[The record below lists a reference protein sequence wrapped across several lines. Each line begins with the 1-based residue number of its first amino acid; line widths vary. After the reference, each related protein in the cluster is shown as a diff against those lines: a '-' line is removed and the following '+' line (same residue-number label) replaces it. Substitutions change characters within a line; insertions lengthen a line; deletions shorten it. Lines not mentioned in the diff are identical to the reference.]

1 MIKNYDAILVVGTR
15 PNFIKAAPLLEYFE
29 ENKIDTLFIHTGQH
43 KDKSMS
49 SNIFEDL
56 NIREP
61 DIYLDTPTTNMNK
74 QTTYIVDK
82 LDTLFDTN
90 KSKYVGVFG
99 DVTSTLAAAISTKNK
114 KMELFHVESGLRS
127 RNMDMPE
134 ERNRIMVD
142 SISDYLFAPSD
153 DAVDNL
159 NSENLSA
166 KYIGNV
172 GNIMID
178 TLEKN
183 LEKILQSSDQ
193 IKEKLNI
200 NGKYFVVTIHRPS
213 NLSDEN
219 LAKIFAGL
227 KEFSNEY
234 QIVLPAHPRLKKYI
248 NDNNVKHE
256 NIFILNPLS
265 YIDFLGLVSSSDLV
279 LTDSGGLQEETTHLN
294 VKCLTL
300 RNETER
306 PITVTEGTNK
316 VIGIETEKIIYEIN
330 NTIQSKLSKGTE
342 IKFWDGKT
350 SERIYKELY
359 EQI

>member
-1 MIKNYDAILVVGTR
+1 
-15 PNFIKAAPLLEYFE
+15 
-29 ENKIDTLFIHTGQH
+29 
-43 KDKSMS
+43 
-49 SNIFEDL
+49 
-56 NIREP
+56 
-61 DIYLDTPTTNMNK
+61 
-74 QTTYIVDK
+74 
-82 LDTLFDTN
+82 
-90 KSKYVGVFG
+90 
-99 DVTSTLAAAISTKNK
+99 
-114 KMELFHVESGLRS
+114 
-127 RNMDMPE
+127 
-134 ERNRIMVD
+134 MVD

-234 QIVLPAHPRLKKYI
+234 QIVLPAHPRLNKYI
-248 NDNNVKHE
+248 NDNDVEHE

-316 VIGIETEKIIYEIN
+316 VIGIETEKIISEIN
-330 NTIQSKLSKGTE
+330 TTIHSKLSKGTE

-359 EQI
+359 E

>member
-1 MIKNYDAILVVGTR
+1 MIKNYDSILVVGTR

-29 ENKIDTLFIHTGQH
+29 ENNVNTLFIHTGQH

-49 SNIFEDL
+49 SNIFDDL
-56 NIREP
+56 NIRQP
-61 DIYLDTPTTNMNK
+61 DIYLDTPTTNINK

-90 KSKYVGVFG
+90 KAKYVGVFG

-114 KMELFHVESGLRS
+114 KMKLFHVEAGLRS
-127 RNMDMPE
+127 RNMEMPE

-159 NSENLSA
+159 KSENLSA
-166 KYIGNV
+166 KYIENV

-178 TLEKN
+178 TLQKN
-183 LEKILQSSDQ
+183 LTRILQSSDQ
-193 IKEKLNI
+193 IKDKLNI
-200 NGKYFVVTIHRPS
+200 KDKYFVVTIHRPS
-213 NLSDEN
+213 NLTDEN
-219 LAKIFAGL
+219 LEKIFLGL
-227 KEFSNEY
+227 KEFTSEY
-234 QIVLPAHPRLKKYI
+234 QIILPAHPRLKKYI
-248 NDNNVKHE
+248 IDNEVEHG
-256 NIFILNPLS
+256 NILILNPLS
-265 YIDFLGLVSSSDLV
+265 YIEFLGLVSSSDLV
-279 LTDSGGLQEETTHLN
+279 LTDSGGLQEETTYLN

-306 PITVTEGTNK
+306 PITVSQGTNK
-316 VIGIETEKIIYEIN
+316 VIGVDTENIIYEIN
-330 NTIQSKLSKGTE
+330 TTIESKLSKGKE

-350 SERIYKELY
+350 SERIFKELY
-359 EQI
+359 E

>member
-1 MIKNYDAILVVGTR
+1 MIKNYDSILVVGTR

-29 ENKIDTLFIHTGQH
+29 ENNVNTLFIHTGQH

-49 SNIFEDL
+49 SNIFDDL
-56 NIREP
+56 NIRQP
-61 DIYLDTPTTNMNK
+61 DIYLDTPTTNINK

-90 KSKYVGVFG
+90 KAKYVGVFG

-114 KMELFHVESGLRS
+114 KMELFHVEAGLRS
-127 RNMDMPE
+127 RNMEMPE

-159 NSENLSA
+159 KSENLSA
-166 KYIGNV
+166 KYIENV

-178 TLEKN
+178 TLQKN
-183 LEKILQSSDQ
+183 LTRILQSSDQ
-193 IKEKLNI
+193 IKDKLNI
-200 NGKYFVVTIHRPS
+200 KDKYFVVTIHRPS
-213 NLSDEN
+213 NLTDEN
-219 LAKIFAGL
+219 LEKIFLGL
-227 KEFSNEY
+227 KEFTDEY
-234 QIVLPAHPRLKKYI
+234 QIILPAHPRLKKYI
-248 NDNNVKHE
+248 IDNEVEHG
-256 NIFILNPLS
+256 NILILNPLS
-265 YIDFLGLVSSSDLV
+265 YIEFLGLVSSSDLV
-279 LTDSGGLQEETTHLN
+279 LTDSGGLQEETTYLN

-306 PITVTEGTNK
+306 PITVSQGTNK
-316 VIGIETEKIIYEIN
+316 VIGVDTENIIYEIN
-330 NTIQSKLSKGTE
+330 TTIESKLSKGKE

-350 SERIYKELY
+350 SERIFKELY
-359 EQI
+359 E

>member
-1 MIKNYDAILVVGTR
+1 MIKNYDSILVVGTR

-29 ENKIDTLFIHTGQH
+29 ENNVNTLFIHTGQH

-49 SNIFEDL
+49 SNIFDDL
-56 NIREP
+56 NIRQP
-61 DIYLDTPTTNMNK
+61 DIYLDTPTTNINK

-90 KSKYVGVFG
+90 KAKYVGVFG

-114 KMELFHVESGLRS
+114 KMELFHVEAGLRS
-127 RNMDMPE
+127 RNMEMPE

-159 NSENLSA
+159 KSENLSA
-166 KYIGNV
+166 IYIENV

-178 TLEKN
+178 TLQKN
-183 LEKILQSSDQ
+183 LTRILQSSDQ
-193 IKEKLNI
+193 IKDKLNI
-200 NGKYFVVTIHRPS
+200 KDKYFVVTIHRPS
-213 NLSDEN
+213 NLTDEN
-219 LAKIFAGL
+219 LEKIFLGL
-227 KEFSNEY
+227 KEFTNEY
-234 QIVLPAHPRLKKYI
+234 QIILPAHPRLKKYI
-248 NDNNVKHE
+248 IDNEVEHG
-256 NIFILNPLS
+256 NILILNPLS
-265 YIDFLGLVSSSDLV
+265 YIEFLGLVSSSDLV
-279 LTDSGGLQEETTHLN
+279 LTDSGGLQEETTYLN

-306 PITVTEGTNK
+306 PITVSQGTNK
-316 VIGIETEKIIYEIN
+316 VIGVDTENIIYEIN
-330 NTIQSKLSKGTE
+330 TTIDSKLSKGKE

-350 SERIYKELY
+350 SQRIFKELY
-359 EQI
+359 E

>member
-1 MIKNYDAILVVGTR
+1 VIKNYDSILVVGTR

-29 ENKIDTLFIHTGQH
+29 ENNVNTLFIHTGQH

-49 SNIFEDL
+49 SNIFDDL
-56 NIREP
+56 NIRQP
-61 DIYLDTPTTNMNK
+61 DIYLDTPTTNINK

-90 KSKYVGVFG
+90 KAKYVGVFG

-114 KMELFHVESGLRS
+114 KMKLFHVEAGLRS
-127 RNMDMPE
+127 RNMEMPE

-159 NSENLSA
+159 KSENLSA
-166 KYIGNV
+166 IYIENV

-178 TLEKN
+178 TLQKN
-183 LEKILQSSDQ
+183 LTRILQSSDQ
-193 IKEKLNI
+193 IKDKLNI
-200 NGKYFVVTIHRPS
+200 KDKYFVVTIHRPS
-213 NLSDEN
+213 NLTDEN
-219 LAKIFAGL
+219 LEKIFLGL
-227 KEFSNEY
+227 KEFTNEY
-234 QIVLPAHPRLKKYI
+234 QIILPAHPRLKKYI
-248 NDNNVKHE
+248 IDNEVEHG
-256 NIFILNPLS
+256 NILILNPLS
-265 YIDFLGLVSSSDLV
+265 YIEFLGLVSSSDLV
-279 LTDSGGLQEETTHLN
+279 LTDSGGLQEETTYLN

-306 PITVTEGTNK
+306 PITVSQGTNK
-316 VIGIETEKIIYEIN
+316 VIGVDTENIIYEIN
-330 NTIQSKLSKGTE
+330 TTIESKLSKGKE

-350 SERIYKELY
+350 SERIFKELY
-359 EQI
+359 E

>member
-1 MIKNYDAILVVGTR
+1 VIKNYDSILVVGTR

-29 ENKIDTLFIHTGQH
+29 ENNVNTLFIHTGQH

-49 SNIFEDL
+49 SNIFDDL
-56 NIREP
+56 NIRQP
-61 DIYLDTPTTNMNK
+61 DIYLDTPTTNINK

-90 KSKYVGVFG
+90 KAKYVGVFG

-114 KMELFHVESGLRS
+114 KMQLFHVEAGLRS
-127 RNMDMPE
+127 RNMEMPE

-159 NSENLSA
+159 KSENLSA
-166 KYIGNV
+166 KYIENV

-178 TLEKN
+178 TLQKN
-183 LEKILQSSDQ
+183 LTRILQSSDQ
-193 IKEKLNI
+193 IKDKLNI
-200 NGKYFVVTIHRPS
+200 KDKYFVVTIHRPS
-213 NLSDEN
+213 NLTDEN
-219 LAKIFAGL
+219 LEKIFLGL
-227 KEFSNEY
+227 KEFTNEY
-234 QIVLPAHPRLKKYI
+234 QIILPAHPRLKKYI
-248 NDNNVKHE
+248 IDNEVEHG
-256 NIFILNPLS
+256 NILILNPLS
-265 YIDFLGLVSSSDLV
+265 YIEFLGLVSSSDLV
-279 LTDSGGLQEETTHLN
+279 LTDSGGLQEETTYLN

-306 PITVTEGTNK
+306 PITVSQGTNK
-316 VIGIETEKIIYEIN
+316 VIGVDTENIIYEIN
-330 NTIQSKLSKGTE
+330 TTIESKLLKGKE

-350 SERIYKELY
+350 SERIFKELY
-359 EQI
+359 E

>member
-1 MIKNYDAILVVGTR
+1 MIKNYDSILVVGTR

-29 ENKIDTLFIHTGQH
+29 ENNVNTLFIHTGQH

-49 SNIFEDL
+49 SNIFDDL
-56 NIREP
+56 NIRQP
-61 DIYLDTPTTNMNK
+61 DIYLDTPTTNINK

-90 KSKYVGVFG
+90 KAKYVGVFG

-114 KMELFHVESGLRS
+114 KMKLFHVEAGLRS
-127 RNMDMPE
+127 RNMEMPE

-159 NSENLSA
+159 KSENLSA
-166 KYIGNV
+166 KYIENV

-178 TLEKN
+178 TLQKN
-183 LEKILQSSDQ
+183 LTRILQSSDQ
-193 IKEKLNI
+193 IKNKLNI
-200 NGKYFVVTIHRPS
+200 KDKYFVVTIHRPS
-213 NLSDEN
+213 NLTDEN
-219 LAKIFAGL
+219 LEKIFLGL
-227 KEFSNEY
+227 KEFTNEY
-234 QIVLPAHPRLKKYI
+234 QIILPAHPRLKKYI
-248 NDNNVKHE
+248 IDNEVEHG
-256 NIFILNPLS
+256 NILILNPLS
-265 YIDFLGLVSSSDLV
+265 YIEFLGLVSSSDLV
-279 LTDSGGLQEETTHLN
+279 LTDSGGLQEETTYLN

-306 PITVTEGTNK
+306 PITVSQGTNK
-316 VIGIETEKIIYEIN
+316 VIGVDTENIIYEIN
-330 NTIQSKLSKGTE
+330 TTIESKLSKGKE

-350 SERIYKELY
+350 SERIFKELY
-359 EQI
+359 E

>member
-1 MIKNYDAILVVGTR
+1 MIKNYDSILVVGTR

-29 ENKIDTLFIHTGQH
+29 ENNVNTLFIHTGQH

-49 SNIFEDL
+49 SNIFDDL
-56 NIREP
+56 NIRQP
-61 DIYLDTPTTNMNK
+61 DIYLDTPTTNINK

-90 KSKYVGVFG
+90 KAKYVGVFG

-114 KMELFHVESGLRS
+114 KMKLFHVEAGLRS
-127 RNMDMPE
+127 RNMEMPE

-159 NSENLSA
+159 KSENLSA
-166 KYIGNV
+166 KYIENV

-178 TLEKN
+178 TLQKN
-183 LEKILQSSDQ
+183 LTRILQSSDQ
-193 IKEKLNI
+193 IKDKLNI
-200 NGKYFVVTIHRPS
+200 KDKYFVVTIHRPS
-213 NLSDEN
+213 NLTDEN
-219 LAKIFAGL
+219 LEKIFLGL
-227 KEFSNEY
+227 KEFTDEY
-234 QIVLPAHPRLKKYI
+234 QIILPAHPRLKKYI
-248 NDNNVKHE
+248 IDNEVEHG
-256 NIFILNPLS
+256 NILILNPLS
-265 YIDFLGLVSSSDLV
+265 YIEFLGLVSRSDLV
-279 LTDSGGLQEETTHLN
+279 LTDSGGLQEETTYLN

-306 PITVTEGTNK
+306 PITVSQGTNK
-316 VIGIETEKIIYEIN
+316 VIGVDTENIIYEIN
-330 NTIQSKLSKGTE
+330 TTIESKLSKGKE

-350 SERIYKELY
+350 SERIFKELY
-359 EQI
+359 E

>member
-29 ENKIDTLFIHTGQH
+29 ENNVNTLFIHTGQH

-49 SNIFEDL
+49 SNIFDDL
-56 NIREP
+56 NIRQP
-61 DIYLDTPTTNMNK
+61 DIYLDTPTTNINK

-90 KSKYVGVFG
+90 KAKYVGVFG

-114 KMELFHVESGLRS
+114 KMKLFHVEAGLRS
-127 RNMDMPE
+127 RNMEMPE

-159 NSENLSA
+159 KSENLSA
-166 KYIGNV
+166 IYIENV

-178 TLEKN
+178 TLQKN
-183 LEKILQSSDQ
+183 LTRILQSSDQ
-193 IKEKLNI
+193 IKDKLNI
-200 NGKYFVVTIHRPS
+200 KDKYFVVTIHRPS
-213 NLSDEN
+213 NLTDEN
-219 LAKIFAGL
+219 LEKIFLGL
-227 KEFSNEY
+227 KEFTDEY
-234 QIVLPAHPRLKKYI
+234 QIILPAHPRLKKYI
-248 NDNNVKHE
+248 IDNEVEHG
-256 NIFILNPLS
+256 NILILNPLS
-265 YIDFLGLVSSSDLV
+265 YIEFLGLVSSSDLV
-279 LTDSGGLQEETTHLN
+279 LTDSGGLQEETTYLN

-306 PITVTEGTNK
+306 PITVSQGTNK
-316 VIGIETEKIIYEIN
+316 VIGVDTENIIYEIN
-330 NTIQSKLSKGTE
+330 TTIESKLSKGKE

-350 SERIYKELY
+350 SERIFKELY
-359 EQI
+359 E

>member
-1 MIKNYDAILVVGTR
+1 VIKNYDSILVVGTR

-29 ENKIDTLFIHTGQH
+29 DNNVNTLFIHTGQH

-49 SNIFEDL
+49 SNIFDDL
-56 NIREP
+56 NIRQP
-61 DIYLDTPTTNMNK
+61 DIYLDTPTTNINK

-90 KSKYVGVFG
+90 KAKYVGVFG

-114 KMELFHVESGLRS
+114 KMELFHVEAGLRS
-127 RNMDMPE
+127 RNMEMPE

-159 NSENLSA
+159 KSENLSA
-166 KYIGNV
+166 KYIENV

-178 TLEKN
+178 TLQKN
-183 LEKILQSSDQ
+183 LTRILQSSDQ
-193 IKEKLNI
+193 IKDKLNI
-200 NGKYFVVTIHRPS
+200 KDKYFVVTIHRPS
-213 NLSDEN
+213 NLTDEN
-219 LAKIFAGL
+219 LEKIFLGL
-227 KEFSNEY
+227 KEFTNEY
-234 QIVLPAHPRLKKYI
+234 QIILPAHPRLKKYI
-248 NDNNVKHE
+248 IDNEVEHG
-256 NIFILNPLS
+256 NILILNPLS
-265 YIDFLGLVSSSDLV
+265 YIEFLGLVSSSDLV
-279 LTDSGGLQEETTHLN
+279 LTDSGGLQEETTYLN

-306 PITVTEGTNK
+306 PITVSQGTNK
-316 VIGIETEKIIYEIN
+316 VIGVDTENIIYEIN
-330 NTIQSKLSKGTE
+330 TTIESKLSKGKE

-350 SERIYKELY
+350 SERIFKELY
-359 EQI
+359 E

>member
-29 ENKIDTLFIHTGQH
+29 ENNINTLFIHTGQH

-153 DAVDNL
+153 DALDNL

-166 KYIGNV
+166 KYMGNV

-183 LEKILQSSDQ
+183 LEKIYQSSDQ

-200 NGKYFVVTIHRPS
+200 TDKYFVVTIHRPS

-219 LAKIFAGL
+219 LVKIFAGL
-227 KEFSNEY
+227 KEFSNDY

-248 NDNNVKHE
+248 NDNDVEHE

-330 NTIQSKLSKGTE
+330 NTIQSKLSNGTK

>member
-1 MIKNYDAILVVGTR
+1 
-15 PNFIKAAPLLEYFE
+15 
-29 ENKIDTLFIHTGQH
+29 
-43 KDKSMS
+43 
-49 SNIFEDL
+49 
-56 NIREP
+56 
-61 DIYLDTPTTNMNK
+61 
-74 QTTYIVDK
+74 
-82 LDTLFDTN
+82 
-90 KSKYVGVFG
+90 
-99 DVTSTLAAAISTKNK
+99 
-114 KMELFHVESGLRS
+114 MELFHVESGLRS

-234 QIVLPAHPRLKKYI
+234 QIHY
-248 NDNNVKHE
+248 
-256 NIFILNPLS
+256 
-265 YIDFLGLVSSSDLV
+265 
-279 LTDSGGLQEETTHLN
+279 
-294 VKCLTL
+294 
-300 RNETER
+300 
-306 PITVTEGTNK
+306 
-316 VIGIETEKIIYEIN
+316 
-330 NTIQSKLSKGTE
+330 
-342 IKFWDGKT
+342 
-350 SERIYKELY
+350 
-359 EQI
+359 

>member
-1 MIKNYDAILVVGTR
+1 MIKNYDSILVVGTR

-29 ENKIDTLFIHTGQH
+29 ENNVNTLFIHTGQH

-49 SNIFEDL
+49 SNIFDDL
-56 NIREP
+56 NIRQP
-61 DIYLDTPTTNMNK
+61 DIYLDTPTTNINK

-90 KSKYVGVFG
+90 KAKYVGVFG

-114 KMELFHVESGLRS
+114 KMKLFHVEAGLRS
-127 RNMDMPE
+127 RNMEMPE

-159 NSENLSA
+159 KSENLSA
-166 KYIGNV
+166 KYIENV

-178 TLEKN
+178 TLQKN
-183 LEKILQSSDQ
+183 LTRILQSSDQ
-193 IKEKLNI
+193 IKDKLNI
-200 NGKYFVVTIHRPS
+200 KDKYFVVTIHRPS
-213 NLSDEN
+213 NLTDEN
-219 LAKIFAGL
+219 LEKIFLGL
-227 KEFSNEY
+227 KEFTNEY
-234 QIVLPAHPRLKKYI
+234 QIILPAHPRLKKYI
-248 NDNNVKHE
+248 IDNKVEHG
-256 NIFILNPLS
+256 NILILNPLS
-265 YIDFLGLVSSSDLV
+265 YIEFLGLVSSSDLV
-279 LTDSGGLQEETTHLN
+279 LTDSGGLQEETTYLN

-306 PITVTEGTNK
+306 PITVSQGTNK
-316 VIGIETEKIIYEIN
+316 VIGVDTENIIYEIN
-330 NTIQSKLSKGTE
+330 TTIESKLSKGKE

-350 SERIYKELY
+350 SERIFKELY
-359 EQI
+359 E

>member
-82 LDTLFDTN
+82 LDSLFDTN

-166 KYIGNV
+166 KYMGNV

-200 NGKYFVVTIHRPS
+200 TGKYFVVTIHRPS

-248 NDNNVKHE
+248 NDNDVEHE

-316 VIGIETEKIIYEIN
+316 VIG
-330 NTIQSKLSKGTE
+330 LSL
-342 IKFWDGKT
+342 IH
-350 SERIYKELY
+350 I
-359 EQI
+359 

>member
-1 MIKNYDAILVVGTR
+1 VIKNYDAILVVGTR

-29 ENKIDTLFIHTGQH
+29 ENNVNTLFIHTGQH

-49 SNIFEDL
+49 SNIFDDL
-56 NIREP
+56 NIRQP
-61 DIYLDTPTTNMNK
+61 DIYLDTPTTNINK

-90 KSKYVGVFG
+90 KAKYVGVFG

-114 KMELFHVESGLRS
+114 KMKLFHVEAGLRS
-127 RNMDMPE
+127 RNMEMPE

-159 NSENLSA
+159 KSENLSA
-166 KYIGNV
+166 KYIENV

-178 TLEKN
+178 TLQKN
-183 LEKILQSSDQ
+183 LTRILQSSDQ
-193 IKEKLNI
+193 IKDKLNI
-200 NGKYFVVTIHRPS
+200 KDKYFVVTIHRPS
-213 NLSDEN
+213 NLTDEN
-219 LAKIFAGL
+219 LEKIFLGL
-227 KEFSNEY
+227 KEFTNEY
-234 QIVLPAHPRLKKYI
+234 QIILPAHPRLKKYI
-248 NDNNVKHE
+248 IDNEVEHG
-256 NIFILNPLS
+256 NILILNPLS
-265 YIDFLGLVSSSDLV
+265 YIEFLGLVSSSDLV
-279 LTDSGGLQEETTHLN
+279 LTDSGGLQEETTYLN

-306 PITVTEGTNK
+306 PITVSHGTNK
-316 VIGIETEKIIYEIN
+316 VIGVDTENIIYEIN
-330 NTIQSKLSKGTE
+330 TTIESKLSKGKE

-350 SERIYKELY
+350 SERIFKELY
-359 EQI
+359 E

>member
-1 MIKNYDAILVVGTR
+1 MKKNYDSILVVGTR

-29 ENKIDTLFIHTGQH
+29 ENNVNTLFIHTGQH

-49 SNIFEDL
+49 SNIFDDL
-56 NIREP
+56 NIRQP
-61 DIYLDTPTTNMNK
+61 DIYLDTPTTNINK

-90 KSKYVGVFG
+90 KAKYVGVFG

-114 KMELFHVESGLRS
+114 KMQLFHVEAGLRS
-127 RNMDMPE
+127 RNMEMPE

-159 NSENLSA
+159 KSENLSA
-166 KYIGNV
+166 KYIENV

-178 TLEKN
+178 TLQKN
-183 LEKILQSSDQ
+183 LTRILQSSDQ
-193 IKEKLNI
+193 IKDKLNI
-200 NGKYFVVTIHRPS
+200 KDKYFVVTIHRPS
-213 NLSDEN
+213 NLTDEN
-219 LAKIFAGL
+219 LEKIFLGL
-227 KEFSNEY
+227 KEFTNEY
-234 QIVLPAHPRLKKYI
+234 QIILPAHPRLKKYI
-248 NDNNVKHE
+248 IDNEVEHG
-256 NIFILNPLS
+256 NILILNPLS
-265 YIDFLGLVSSSDLV
+265 YIEFLGLVSSSDLV
-279 LTDSGGLQEETTHLN
+279 LTDSGGLQEETTYLN

-306 PITVTEGTNK
+306 PITVSQGTNK
-316 VIGIETEKIIYEIN
+316 VIGVDTENIIYEIN
-330 NTIQSKLSKGTE
+330 TTIESKLLKGKE

-350 SERIYKELY
+350 SERIFKELY
-359 EQI
+359 E

>member
-1 MIKNYDAILVVGTR
+1 MIKNYDSILVVGTR

-29 ENKIDTLFIHTGQH
+29 ENNVNTLFIHTGQH

-49 SNIFEDL
+49 SNIFDDL
-56 NIREP
+56 NIRQP
-61 DIYLDTPTTNMNK
+61 DIYLDTPTTNINK

-90 KSKYVGVFG
+90 KAKYVGVFG

-114 KMELFHVESGLRS
+114 KMKLFHVEAGLRS
-127 RNMDMPE
+127 RNMEMPE

-159 NSENLSA
+159 KSENLSA
-166 KYIGNV
+166 KYIENV

-178 TLEKN
+178 TLQKN
-183 LEKILQSSDQ
+183 LTRILQSSDQ
-193 IKEKLNI
+193 IKDKLNI
-200 NGKYFVVTIHRPS
+200 KDKYFVVTIHRPS
-213 NLSDEN
+213 NLTDEN
-219 LAKIFAGL
+219 LEKIFLGL
-227 KEFSNEY
+227 KEFTNEY
-234 QIVLPAHPRLKKYI
+234 QIILPAHPRLKKYI
-248 NDNNVKHE
+248 IDNEVEHG
-256 NIFILNPLS
+256 NILILNPLS
-265 YIDFLGLVSSSDLV
+265 YIEFLGLVSSSDLV
-279 LTDSGGLQEETTHLN
+279 LTDSGGIQEETTYLN

-306 PITVTEGTNK
+306 PITVSQGTNK
-316 VIGIETEKIIYEIN
+316 VIGVDTENIIYEIN
-330 NTIQSKLSKGTE
+330 TTIESKLSKGKE

-350 SERIYKELY
+350 SERIFKELY
-359 EQI
+359 E

>member
-1 MIKNYDAILVVGTR
+1 MIKNYDSILVVGTR

-29 ENKIDTLFIHTGQH
+29 ENNVNTLFIHTGQH

-49 SNIFEDL
+49 SNIFDDL
-56 NIREP
+56 NIRQP
-61 DIYLDTPTTNMNK
+61 DIYLDTPTTNINK

-90 KSKYVGVFG
+90 KAKYVGVFG

-114 KMELFHVESGLRS
+114 KMKLFHVEAGLRS
-127 RNMDMPE
+127 RNMEMPE

-159 NSENLSA
+159 KSENLSA
-166 KYIGNV
+166 KYIENV

-178 TLEKN
+178 TLQKN
-183 LEKILQSSDQ
+183 LTRILQSSDH
-193 IKEKLNI
+193 IKDKLNI
-200 NGKYFVVTIHRPS
+200 KDKYFVVTIHRPS
-213 NLSDEN
+213 NLTDEN
-219 LAKIFAGL
+219 LEKIFLGL
-227 KEFSNEY
+227 KEFTNEY
-234 QIVLPAHPRLKKYI
+234 QIILPAHPRLKKYI
-248 NDNNVKHE
+248 IDNEVEHG
-256 NIFILNPLS
+256 NILILNPLS
-265 YIDFLGLVSSSDLV
+265 YIEFLGLVSSSDLV
-279 LTDSGGLQEETTHLN
+279 LTDSGGLQEETTYLN

-306 PITVTEGTNK
+306 PITVSQGTNK
-316 VIGIETEKIIYEIN
+316 VIGVDTENIIYEIN
-330 NTIQSKLSKGTE
+330 TTIESKLSKGKE

-350 SERIYKELY
+350 SERIFKELY
-359 EQI
+359 E

>member
-1 MIKNYDAILVVGTR
+1 MIKNYDSILVVGTR

-29 ENKIDTLFIHTGQH
+29 ENNVNTLFIHTGQH

-49 SNIFEDL
+49 SNIFDDL
-56 NIREP
+56 NIRQP
-61 DIYLDTPTTNMNK
+61 DIYLDTPTTNINK

-90 KSKYVGVFG
+90 KAKYVGVFG

-114 KMELFHVESGLRS
+114 KMELFHVEAGLRS
-127 RNMDMPE
+127 RNMEMPE

-159 NSENLSA
+159 KSENLSA
-166 KYIGNV
+166 QYIENV

-178 TLEKN
+178 TLQKN
-183 LEKILQSSDQ
+183 LTRILQSSDQ
-193 IKEKLNI
+193 IKDKLNI
-200 NGKYFVVTIHRPS
+200 KDKYFVVTIHRPS
-213 NLSDEN
+213 NLTDEN
-219 LAKIFAGL
+219 LEKIFLGL
-227 KEFSNEY
+227 KEFTNEY
-234 QIVLPAHPRLKKYI
+234 QIILPAHPRLKKYI
-248 NDNNVKHE
+248 IDNEVEHG
-256 NIFILNPLS
+256 NILILNPLS
-265 YIDFLGLVSSSDLV
+265 YIEFLGLVSSSDLV
-279 LTDSGGLQEETTHLN
+279 LTDSGGLQEETTYLN

-306 PITVTEGTNK
+306 PITVSQGTNK
-316 VIGIETEKIIYEIN
+316 VIGVDTENIIYEIN
-330 NTIQSKLSKGTE
+330 TTIESKLSKGKE

-350 SERIYKELY
+350 SERIFKELY
-359 EQI
+359 E

>member
-1 MIKNYDAILVVGTR
+1 MIKNYDSILVVGTR

-29 ENKIDTLFIHTGQH
+29 ENNVNTLFIHTGQH

-49 SNIFEDL
+49 SNIFDDL
-56 NIREP
+56 NIRQP
-61 DIYLDTPTTNMNK
+61 DIYLDTPTTNINK

-90 KSKYVGVFG
+90 KAKYVGVFG

-114 KMELFHVESGLRS
+114 KMKLFHVEAGLRS
-127 RNMDMPE
+127 RNMEMPE

-159 NSENLSA
+159 KSENLSA
-166 KYIGNV
+166 KYIENV

-178 TLEKN
+178 TLQKN
-183 LEKILQSSDQ
+183 LTRILQSSDQ
-193 IKEKLNI
+193 IKDKLNI
-200 NGKYFVVTIHRPS
+200 KDKYFVVTIHRPS
-213 NLSDEN
+213 NLTDEN
-219 LAKIFAGL
+219 LEKIFLGL
-227 KEFSNEY
+227 KKFTNEY
-234 QIVLPAHPRLKKYI
+234 QIILPAHPRLKKYI
-248 NDNNVKHE
+248 IDNEVEHG
-256 NIFILNPLS
+256 NILILNPLS
-265 YIDFLGLVSSSDLV
+265 YIEFLGLVSSSDLV
-279 LTDSGGLQEETTHLN
+279 LTDSGGLQEETTYLN

-306 PITVTEGTNK
+306 PITVSQGTNK
-316 VIGIETEKIIYEIN
+316 VIGVDTENIIYEIN
-330 NTIQSKLSKGTE
+330 TTIESKLSKGKE

-350 SERIYKELY
+350 SERIFKELY
-359 EQI
+359 E

>member
-29 ENKIDTLFIHTGQH
+29 KNNINTLFIHTGQH

-49 SNIFEDL
+49 SNIFDDL
-56 NIREP
+56 NIRQP
-61 DIYLDTPTTNMNK
+61 DIYLDTPTTNINK

-90 KSKYVGVFG
+90 KAKYVGVFG

-114 KMELFHVESGLRS
+114 KMELFHVEAGLRS
-127 RNMDMPE
+127 RNMEMPE

-153 DAVDNL
+153 DAVENL
-159 NSENLSA
+159 KSENLSA
-166 KYIGNV
+166 KYIENV

-178 TLEKN
+178 TLQKN
-183 LEKILQSSDQ
+183 LTRILQSSSQ
-193 IKEKLNI
+193 IKHKLNI
-200 NGKYFVVTIHRPS
+200 KDKYFVVTIHRPS

-219 LAKIFAGL
+219 LEKIFLGL
-227 KEFSNEY
+227 KEFTTEY
-234 QIVLPAHPRLKKYI
+234 QIILPAHPRLKKYI
-248 NDNNVKHE
+248 IDNDVEHG

-265 YIDFLGLVSSSDLV
+265 YIEFLGLVSSSDLV
-279 LTDSGGLQEETTHLN
+279 LTDSGGLQEETTYLN

-306 PITVTEGTNK
+306 PITVSQGTNK
-316 VIGIETEKIIYEIN
+316 VIGVDTENIIYEIN
-330 NTIQSKLSKGTE
+330 TTIESKLSKGKE

-350 SERIYKELY
+350 SQRIFKELY
-359 EQI
+359 E

>member
-1 MIKNYDAILVVGTR
+1 
-15 PNFIKAAPLLEYFE
+15 
-29 ENKIDTLFIHTGQH
+29 
-43 KDKSMS
+43 
-49 SNIFEDL
+49 
-56 NIREP
+56 
-61 DIYLDTPTTNMNK
+61 
-74 QTTYIVDK
+74 
-82 LDTLFDTN
+82 
-90 KSKYVGVFG
+90 
-99 DVTSTLAAAISTKNK
+99 
-114 KMELFHVESGLRS
+114 
-127 RNMDMPE
+127 
-134 ERNRIMVD
+134 
-142 SISDYLFAPSD
+142 
-153 DAVDNL
+153 
-159 NSENLSA
+159 
-166 KYIGNV
+166 
-172 GNIMID
+172 MID

-248 NDNNVKHE
+248 NDNDVEHE

-279 LTDSGGLQEETTHLN
+279 LTDSGGLQEETTYLN

-306 PITVTEGTNK
+306 PITVSQGTNK
-316 VIGIETEKIIYEIN
+316 VIGVDTENIIYEIN
-330 NTIQSKLSKGTE
+330 TTIESKLSKGKE

-350 SERIYKELY
+350 SERIFKELY
-359 EQI
+359 E

>member
-1 MIKNYDAILVVGTR
+1 VIKNYDSILVVGTR

-29 ENKIDTLFIHTGQH
+29 DNNVNTLFIHTGQH

-49 SNIFEDL
+49 SNIFDDL
-56 NIREP
+56 NIRQP
-61 DIYLDTPTTNMNK
+61 DIYLDTPTTNINK

-90 KSKYVGVFG
+90 KAKYVGVFG

-114 KMELFHVESGLRS
+114 KMKLFHVEAGLRS
-127 RNMDMPE
+127 RNMEMPE

-159 NSENLSA
+159 KSENLSA
-166 KYIGNV
+166 KYIENV

-178 TLEKN
+178 TLQKN
-183 LEKILQSSDQ
+183 LTRILQSSDQ
-193 IKEKLNI
+193 IKDKLNI
-200 NGKYFVVTIHRPS
+200 KDKYFVVTIHRPS
-213 NLSDEN
+213 NLTDEN
-219 LAKIFAGL
+219 LEKIFLGL
-227 KEFSNEY
+227 KEFTNEY
-234 QIVLPAHPRLKKYI
+234 QIILPAHPRLKKYI
-248 NDNNVKHE
+248 IDNEVEHG
-256 NIFILNPLS
+256 NILILNPLS
-265 YIDFLGLVSSSDLV
+265 YIEFLGLVSSSDLV
-279 LTDSGGLQEETTHLN
+279 LTDSGGLQEETTYLN

-306 PITVTEGTNK
+306 PITVSQGTNK
-316 VIGIETEKIIYEIN
+316 VIGVDTENIIYEIN
-330 NTIQSKLSKGTE
+330 TTIESKLSKGKE

-350 SERIYKELY
+350 SERIFKELY
-359 EQI
+359 E

>member
-29 ENKIDTLFIHTGQH
+29 ENNVNTLFIHTGQH

-49 SNIFEDL
+49 SNIFDDL
-56 NIREP
+56 NIRQP
-61 DIYLDTPTTNMNK
+61 DIYLDTPTTNINK

-90 KSKYVGVFG
+90 KAKYVGVFG

-114 KMELFHVESGLRS
+114 KMKLFHVEAGLRS
-127 RNMDMPE
+127 RNMEMPE

-159 NSENLSA
+159 KSENLSA
-166 KYIGNV
+166 KYIENV

-178 TLEKN
+178 TLQKN
-183 LEKILQSSDQ
+183 LTRILQSSGQ
-193 IKEKLNI
+193 IKDKLNI
-200 NGKYFVVTIHRPS
+200 KDKYFVVTIHRPS
-213 NLSDEN
+213 NLTDEN
-219 LAKIFAGL
+219 LEKIFLGL
-227 KEFSNEY
+227 KEFTSKY
-234 QIVLPAHPRLKKYI
+234 QIILPAHPRLKKYI
-248 NDNNVKHE
+248 IDNEVEHG
-256 NIFILNPLS
+256 NILILNPLS
-265 YIDFLGLVSSSDLV
+265 YIEFLGLVSSSDLV
-279 LTDSGGLQEETTHLN
+279 LTDSGGLQEETTYLN

-306 PITVTEGTNK
+306 PITVSQGTNK
-316 VIGIETEKIIYEIN
+316 VIGVDTENIIYEIN
-330 NTIQSKLSKGTE
+330 TTIESKLSKGKE

-350 SERIYKELY
+350 SQRIFKELY
-359 EQI
+359 E